1 MRSGGMKLAA
11 TRSCLKRSAIHLA
24 SFLLSLLA
32 ANSPDVL
39 RVGQCDL
46 AGIFQDIVHWY
57 PVLAGR
63 FHADIF
69 AGIGAKP
76 SGEFCQATRKC
87 RKAAGPIGGNTPV
100 IGRGNAGNNKLFVDI
115 NSTADGIYD
124 F

>member
-1 MRSGGMKLAA
+1 MKLLT
-11 TRSCLKRSAIHLA
+11 TRS
-24 SFLLSLLA
+24 LLEKVSNPSGILFVGLLA
-32 ANSPDVL
+32 TNGSDVL

-63 FHADIF
+63 FHADIC

-76 SGEFCQATRKC
+76 PGEFSQAICEGRE
-87 RKAAGPIGGNTPV
+87 AAGPVSSNTPV
-100 IGRGNAGNNKLFVDI
+100 TSRGNAGNNKLFVDI
-115 NSTADGIYD
+115 DSTADGIDD